1 MKGVIISRP
10 QSVKFKVQFKSNTKN
25 QDDFHLKKKKKSEEG
40 NTVKPIKGVN
50 K

>member
-10 QSVKFKVQFKSNTKN
+10 QSAKFKVQFKSNTKN
-25 QDDFHLKKKKKSEEG
+25 QDDSHLKKKKSEKG